1 MAVIKTI
8 SVFFLIICALY
19 KLAQLCT
26 KASDKDLKYDIL
38 YFIELL
44 VCIVGS
50 ILIYTIGG

>member
-1 MAVIKTI
+1 MVVIKTI
-8 SVFFLIICALY
+8 SVFFLIICGLY

-44 VCIVGS
+44 VCIIGS
-50 ILIYTIGG
+50 ILIYMI